1 MPSLVVDHAVFTKET
16 ARLAAV
22 LQSTSSLAPGHRKFI
37 AEIALIRLS
46 VLIENTMRSVFCK
59 LACGA
64 TYLDGSKPT
73 ILAQQRNI
81 PTALGAMRKLNRSR
95 PRNNLPWNDGSEIRE
110 NIQFLIDP
118 NDQCHW
124 SLKNHAPIL
133 TEIRYVRN
141 HIAHRN
147 AKSRTNFVKL
157 IRKYYG
163 AKVPGVTCGNLLVSP
178 RVSAARPLLAV
189 YLITANV
196 MLKDIIRA

>member
-1 MPSLVVDHAVFTKET
+1 MPSLVADRANFIKET
-16 ARLAAV
+16 GRLADI
-22 LQSTSSLAPGHRKFI
+22 LKSTSSSAPAHRKFI

-46 VLIENTMRSVFCK
+46 VLIENSMRSVFCK
-59 LACGA
+59 LVCGA
-64 TYLDGSKPT
+64 TYINGSRPT
-73 ILAQQRNI
+73 VLAQQRNI
-81 PTALGAMRKLNRSR
+81 PAAIRAMRHHNRPR
-95 PRNNLPWNDGSEIRE
+95 PRNSLPWNDGSEIRD

-118 NDQCHW
+118 SDQCHW
-124 SLKNHAPIL
+124 FLKNYATFL

-163 AKVPGVTCGNLLVSP
+163 AKVRGVTCGNLLVSP
-178 RVSAARPLLAV
+178 RVSADRPLLAV

-196 MLKDIIRA
+196 MVDEIAGA